1 MERSVYEAAVEGSVE
16 SLLKLLQEDALLLD
30 RSMVS
35 CYSETPLHIASML
48 GHENFVREILSRK
61 PELAGEL
68 DSRRSS
74 ALHLAAAKGHLGI
87 VLKLVSVNPK
97 MCCAC
102 DRDGKNPLHVAA
114 MKGHVNV
121 LRELVQVRPKA
132 CRILMDRGE
141 TILHACVNYNQLE
154 CLKLLVETLNDHEF
168 VNSKDDDGN
177 TILHLAVIDKQIETI
192 KFLTDSCTTL
202 EVNAVNANGFTALDI
217 LARRK
222 LDVNW
227 TIGELLRC
235 AGARS
240 QKETGQPA
248 PGITQTPT
256 GSIITSHSGDPSN
269 QGRERPEKVRKKQ
282 EDEWS
287 EKKSNAL
294 MVVAS
299 LIATMAFQAALNP
312 PGGVWQD
319 DSQANDTSPH
329 DAGSSIMLTN
339 VETVYYLFFGFNTT
353 GFVASLS
360 IILLLISG
368 IPFFKRRF
376 FMWILTV
383 ITWVAISAMAVAYLF
398 GVVGIT
404 NSGNSVAPQC
414 GFLYVMDGW
423 IGLIGILI
431 LAHIVRLMVKMIIFF
446 LKLMKRSP
454 RQPSS
459 SDAHAAHPIHTV

>member
-1 MERSVYEAAVEGSVE
+1 MERRVYEAAVEGSVE

-48 GHENFVREILSRK
+48 GHENFVLEILSRK

-74 ALHLAAAKGHLGI
+74 ALHLASAKGYLVI
-87 VLKLVSVNPK
+87 VKKLVSVNPE
-97 MCCAC
+97 MCYVR

-114 MKGHVNV
+114 IKGHDKV
-121 LRELVQVRPKA
+121 LEELFQKRPEA
-132 CRILMDRGE
+132 CRVLMDRGE

-154 CLKLLVETLNDHEF
+154 CLKLLVEKLNDHEF

-177 TILHLAVIDKQIETI
+177 TILHLAVIDKQVEAV
-192 KFLTDSCTTL
+192 KFLTGSTTI

-217 LARRK
+217 LAQRK
-222 LDVNW
+222 LDMNS

-240 QKETGQPA
+240 LKETREPA
-248 PGITQTPT
+248 SGTTKTRT

-269 QGRERPEKVRKKQ
+269 QGRERPEKARKKQ
-282 EDEWS
+282 EDKWS
-287 EKKSNAL
+287 EKKRNTL

-299 LIATMAFQAALNP
+299 LIATMAFQAGLNP

-319 DSQANDTSPH
+319 DSPKNDASRHQAGCSV
-329 DAGSSIMLTN
+329 MLTQDEISYN
-339 VETVYYLFFGFNTT
+339 LFFGFNTT

-360 IILLLISG
+360 IILLFISG

-383 ITWVAISAMAVAYLF
+383 IMWVAISAMALAYLIAIL
-398 GVVGIT
+398 GIT
-404 NSGNSVAPQC
+404 NSGNSMIPWYAST
-414 GFLYVMDGW
+414 YVLLGW
-423 IGLIGILI
+423 IGFIGILI
-431 LAHIVRLMVKMIIFF
+431 LAHIVRLIVKMIKYFR
-446 LKLMKRSP
+446 KLMRDHHGEP
-454 RQPSS
+454 QVRMLR
-459 SDAHAAHPIHTV
+459 